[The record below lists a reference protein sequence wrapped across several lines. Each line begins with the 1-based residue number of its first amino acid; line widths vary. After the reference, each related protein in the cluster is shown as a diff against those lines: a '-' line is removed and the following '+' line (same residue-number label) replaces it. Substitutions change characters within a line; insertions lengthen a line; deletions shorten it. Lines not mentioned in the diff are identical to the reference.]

1 MEVSEHEAHGAG
13 YQSER
18 NEEDVCRLEV
28 VKREFIKE
36 PSTCVIKYYESKWI
50 HDQYSTIICHCLILF
65 PQSEYTRSDG
75 TGYPLS
81 GIASVRHIFVQQ
93 SQWIACRSHASD
105 NHPLWFAAVLNRQ
118 DCPARN
124 SSSVGS
130 RDAVFF
136 PLCSG
141 EIRRIASSVSWLTA
155 SMALSM
161 ALFIIE
167 NTSDASIKD
176 RHRASAMQESVICRC
191 SMIACFL

>member
-1 MEVSEHEAHGAG
+1 MQRWQDDGEHIDDKGCQKAWKYLNTKRMVPDINQREMK
-13 YQSER
+13 
-18 NEEDVCRLEV
+18 EDVCRLEV

-81 GIASVRHIFVQQ
+81 GITSVRHIFVQQ

-130 RDAVFF
+130 RRRRFLPV
-136 PLCSG
+136 CSG
-141 EIRRIASSVSWLTA
+141 K
-155 SMALSM
+155 
-161 ALFIIE
+161 
-167 NTSDASIKD
+167 SDA
-176 RHRASAMQESVICRC
+176 
-191 SMIACFL
+191 